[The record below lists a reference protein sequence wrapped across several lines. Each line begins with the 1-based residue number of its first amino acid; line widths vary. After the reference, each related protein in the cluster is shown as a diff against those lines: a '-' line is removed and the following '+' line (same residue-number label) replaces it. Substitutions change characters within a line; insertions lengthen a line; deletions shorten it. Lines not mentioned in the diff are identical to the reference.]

1 MDETYTSLGVE
12 VSWTFGAVLA
22 LVSTVGVIRQSV
34 RAKKLTI
41 QPANI
46 GLLSIGLVLALWPT
60 PIPMLWAIPG
70 LSTIGA
76 VAVFFMKHKNMK
88 NRVVVGVAGIAVSV
102 ALFFLMQSM
111 FTGFVVLGDENVT
124 WDAWVD
130 DSGHVPREG
139 LSVHAT
145 GSPKR
150 WYGNRQSWSWTTY
163 SDSATTPSEGLGPH
177 LIGFEL
183 YWGPDGLVTGD
194 ELGVR
199 LAEWAGVEPRYRM
212 IEK

>member
-1 MDETYTSLGVE
+1 MDETYTSLGLE
-12 VSWTFGAVLA
+12 ASWTFGAAIA
-22 LVSTVGVIRQSV
+22 LGSIVGVIWQSV

-41 QPANI
+41 QPAII
-46 GLLSIGLVLALWPT
+46 GAFSIGLVLALWQT

-76 VAVFFMKHKNMK
+76 IAVFFMKHKNMK
-88 NRVVVGVAGIAVSV
+88 NRVGMGVTGIAVSV
-102 ALFFLMQSM
+102 ALFFIMQSM
-111 FTGFVVLGDENVT
+111 FTGVVVLGDENVT
-124 WDAWVD
+124 WDSWVD

-139 LSVHAT
+139 LRVHAT

-150 WYGNRQSWSWTTY
+150 WYGNRQWWSWTIY
-163 SDSATTPSEGLGPH
+163 SDSATTPSERLGPH

-183 YWGPDGLVTGD
+183 YWGPDGMVTGD

-212 IEK
+212 TEN